1 MFTSGGTL
9 SNSLVKKVTLQNLLA
24 SVFMMSVFA
33 PTLGATD
40 IINEPAVVS
49 IIIDDIGYR
58 FVEDKQMIDLPGE
71 LTYAILPNGPK
82 ARQSARYA
90 NQRGKEVILHMPM
103 QSTFGVLVEKGVI
116 DVDMDE
122 KGVIKAIR
130 EAFEKVPHA
139 IGMNNHQGSLLTRHP
154 GHMTW
159 VMKEM
164 ARLGYFFVDS
174 RTSSQSIAEMIARE
188 QGVPVLRRDVF
199 LDHDIDINSIRRQF
213 NELVALAKQKG
224 SAIGIGHPHPETI
237 AVLKELLPSLALQ
250 NIKLAPVSYQ
260 LQQKNLSLLAH

>member
-1 MFTSGGTL
+1 
-9 SNSLVKKVTLQNLLA
+9 
-24 SVFMMSVFA
+24 
-33 PTLGATD
+33 
-40 IINEPAVVS
+40 
-49 IIIDDIGYR
+49 
-58 FVEDKQMIDLPGE
+58 
-71 LTYAILPNGPK
+71 
-82 ARQSARYA
+82 
-90 NQRGKEVILHMPM
+90 MPM